1 MKKLLMTLMIL
12 LLCLCALPAMAE
24 AAMAEISM
32 PEPMTW
38 AYLGTIAGCATFAM
52 IVAQVFK
59 MPLDKLWHIPTRLL
73 VYAIC
78 LVTMLTANAMT
89 AGLTVDTAL
98 LAVCNAFIAA
108 LTAYGMYEL
117 SFAKRDRAKKEPPDP
132 DSVPYEPEDDEL
144 TYME

>member
-1 MKKLLMTLMIL
+1 MKKLLITLLISL
-12 LLCLCALPAMAE
+12 LLCLLALPALAE
-24 AAMAEISM
+24 TAL

-38 AYLGTIAGCATFAM
+38 AYLGTIAGCAAFAVL
-52 IVAQVFK
+52 IAQLTK
-59 MPLDKLWHIPTRLL
+59 MPLDKVWHIPTQLL

-98 LAVCNAFIAA
+98 LAVCNAAIAA

-117 SFAKRDRAKKEPPDP
+117 SFAKADRAKKEPPDKL
-132 DSVPYEPEDDEL
+132 PYEPDADEMDY
-144 TYME
+144 TE

>member
-1 MKKLLMTLMIL
+1 MKKLLISLLMTL
-12 LLCLCALPAMAE
+12 LLCMLALPAMAE
-24 AAMAEISM
+24 AVV

-38 AYLGTIAGCATFAM
+38 AYLGTIAGCAAFAVL
-52 IVAQVFK
+52 IAQLTK
-59 MPLDKLWHIPTRLL
+59 MPLDKVWKIPTRLL

-98 LAVCNAFIAA
+98 LAGCNAVIAA

-117 SFAKRDRAKKEPPDP
+117 TFAKSDRAKKEPPDQL
-132 DSVPYEPEDDEL
+132 PYEPDEDEL
-144 TYME
+144 GYME

>member
-1 MKKLLMTLMIL
+1 MKKLLITLLIAL
-12 LLCLCALPAMAE
+12 LLCCIAIPALAE
-24 AAMAEISM
+24 AVV

-38 AYLGTIAGCATFAM
+38 AYLGTIAGCAAFTVV
-52 IVAQVFK
+52 VAQVIK
-59 MPLDKLWHIPTRLL
+59 MPLDKVWKIPTRLL

-98 LAVCNAFIAA
+98 LAVCNAFISA

-117 SFAKRDRAKKEPPDP
+117 TFAKSDQKKKEPPDQL
-132 DSVPYEPEDDEL
+132 PYEPDEDEL
-144 TYME
+144 GYMG